1 MRIETALTYDDVLL
15 KPQLSDIS
23 SRSEVDLSV
32 NLGNGV
38 KLGIP
43 LIASPM
49 DTISGVEMAV
59 AMDALGGLAI
69 IHRYNTINEQA
80 DLVASAKE
88 RGATNVGG
96 AVGVNEDYYERA
108 EALVGAGA
116 NVLCVDV
123 AHGFHT
129 KVAQVVYR
137 LTDAFPYIHIMSGN
151 VATKGAYE
159 FLSSSDS
166 VRVGVGS
173 GSCCTTRINTGHGLP
188 ALASVSESALAED
201 DTTAIIADGGIR
213 NSGDIVKALAAG
225 ARAVMLGSILSGTDE
240 TPGNLISLPD
250 GSFAKEFRGM
260 ASRKAQMDWRSRS
273 SSPEGVATHVPYKGS
288 VEHVLADI
296 LGGVRSGLS
305 YSGARSVFELQSRA
319 IFVRQTP
326 SGSTESRPHIR
337 SHSV

>member
-173 GSCCTTRINTGHGLP
+173 GSC
-188 ALASVSESALAED
+188 
-201 DTTAIIADGGIR
+201 
-213 NSGDIVKALAAG
+213 
-225 ARAVMLGSILSGTDE
+225 
-240 TPGNLISLPD
+240 
-250 GSFAKEFRGM
+250 
-260 ASRKAQMDWRSRS
+260 
-273 SSPEGVATHVPYKGS
+273 
-288 VEHVLADI
+288 
-296 LGGVRSGLS
+296 
-305 YSGARSVFELQSRA
+305 
-319 IFVRQTP
+319 
-326 SGSTESRPHIR
+326 
-337 SHSV
+337 